1 MVRDM
6 NPLATLQPTLASAA
20 GASAGPVDVA
30 SGAIGRLDIL
40 NHPEE
45 LLAAL
50 ASLHVVWASIFVVV
64 GVLCV
69 MNGYRWHKKVVIVCA
84 LLAGIGLG
92 NLLSRSMGDSRIV
105 MGALGLLC
113 AVIATPLLKYA
124 VAVFGGLTGA
134 FIGANLWS
142 AFTETPETHL
152 AGAGMGFIA
161 FAMASFILFRPVVV
175 TFTSIGGAAL
185 AVLGGITLLMH
196 VPGWEGAIR
205 ESLTNNQLLI
215 PLLVGVAAVTGFVM
229 QQSQASGGGAKAE
242 GGGEAKA
249 KAAHA

>member
-1 MVRDM
+1 MLDLPNVSAT
-6 NPLATLQPTLASAA
+6 LAT
-20 GASAGPVDVA
+20 A
-30 SGAIGRLDIL
+30 SGATASPIDVVDGAISRLDIL
-40 NHPEE
+40 NHPDE
-45 LLAAL
+45 LLDAL

-92 NLLSRSMGDSRIV
+92 NLLSHSMGDSRIV

-142 AFTETPETHL
+142 ALGGAPETHL

-175 TFTSIGGAAL
+175 TFTSIGGGAL

-196 VPGWEGAIR
+196 VPGWESAIR
-205 ESLTNNQLLI
+205 ESLSTNQLLI

-229 QQSQASGGGAKAE
+229 QQNQGGGAKSDA
-242 GGGEAKA
+242 GDSKA
-249 KAAHA
+249 KPAHA